1 MGNENCFEL
10 AGGLSFRWFK
20 LPGVDCSSKLIAC
33 TMTSDLNTQT
43 TLHSALIPKFVFH
56 FESIIQGQKY

>member
-10 AGGLSFRWFK
+10 AGSSSFRWFK
-20 LPGVDCSSKLIAC
+20 LPEVDCTSNCLC
-33 TMTSDLNTQT
+33 PMTSDLSTQT
-43 TLHSALIPKFVFH
+43 TLHSALIPKFEFH